1 MTIINKIINKYLKNR
16 ILIWDDYLIQSEQ
29 NRGLGARRL
38 FTAFCLFSSFFLSA
52 QTIDSSAYKIYK
64 FIRTDLNKIQNDST
78 VFSFL
83 YDKLYQLEQTKQ
95 GRVNIVHIG
104 DSHIQ
109 ADILSGAVRQKLQ
122 IKFGNAGRGL
132 IFPYRVAKSNEP
144 TSYKTIT
151 NVLWDSKRNVF
162 YDKPLPIGVSGFT
175 VETKDSLGEINL
187 LVKDQPHL
195 GYSFTKFTLFH
206 DRGIDNFN
214 ITVCDDMNCELG
226 LFSPLDK
233 SSNPFVSEL
242 RFDKPIRQ
250 IYLRNKI
257 SDTVN
262 QKSTRIYGMML
273 ENDSAGVLY
282 NMIGVNGAEYRHYN
296 MSKYFFQQF
305 SYLNADLVI
314 VSMGTNEG
322 FAGNFNKDLFY
333 NNIDTL
339 IRNIK
344 NVSPNAA
351 ILLTTPGDS
360 FKRGRKG
367 RVKNPDIKIAE
378 ETIIDYCKSHNLA
391 YWDLYNIMGGYGSMA
406 KWYTAKLS
414 AKDKVHFSG
423 KGYQIQ
429 GDMLYLAFMESY
441 ERYKINKDKK

>member
-1 MTIINKIINKYLKNR
+1 MKR
-16 ILIWDDYLIQSEQ
+16 S
-29 NRGLGARRL
+29 L
-38 FTAFCLFSSFFLSA
+38 FLVFCLFSAFVSG
-52 QTIDSSAYKIYK
+52 QTVDSSSYKMYK
-64 FIRTDLNKIQNDST
+64 FIRTDINKIQNDSSA
-78 VFSFL
+78 FSFL
-83 YDKLYQLEQTKQ
+83 FEKLYQLEKSKL

-109 ADILSGAVRQKLQ
+109 ADIFSGVMRQELQ
-122 IKFGNAGRGL
+122 LKFGNAGRGL

-144 TSYKTIT
+144 GSYKTVT
-151 NVLWDSKRNVF
+151 NVVWDSKRNVF

-175 VETKDSLGEINL
+175 VESKDSMAEINL
-187 LVKDQPHL
+187 MVKDQPHL

-206 DRGIDNFN
+206 DRGLNNFDLT
-214 ITVCDDMNCELG
+214 ICDDMNCEVG

-233 SSNPFVSEL
+233 SINPFVSEL

-250 IYLRNKI
+250 IYLRNKRTDTI
-257 SDTVN
+257 SNKT
-262 QKSTRIYGMML
+262 TRIYGMML

-314 VSMGTNEG
+314 VSLGTNEG
-322 FAGNFNKDLFY
+322 FAGNFNKELFY

-339 IRNIK
+339 ISNIK

-360 FKRGRKG
+360 FRRSKKG
-367 RVKNPDIKIAE
+367 RVKNPDMKIAE
-378 ETIIDYCKSHNLA
+378 ETIINYCTSHNLA
-391 YWDLYNIMGGYGSMA
+391 YWDLYEIMGGYGSMA
-406 KWYTAKLS
+406 KWYAAKLS

-429 GDMLYLAFMESY
+429 GDILYQAFLKEY
-441 ERYKINKDKK
+441 EIFKASKNK